1 MPRREGRHLEG
12 VVLVA
17 VHVAGVP
24 AQQDHQRQDLA
35 QAGQVHHLHTGHI
48 RIRGFPGTTKY
59 IYKYNSV
66 NNLGKSKQRNK
77 KSPPNFFLFKTQ
89 KMLVGTVHSVQYS
102 KDLKKGPS
110 VKRN

>member
-59 IYKYNSV
+59 NSV

-77 KSPPNFFLFKTQ
+77 KSPKIFFLFKTQ
-89 KMLVGTVHSVQYS
+89 KMLIGTVQYS

-110 VKRN
+110 GKRN